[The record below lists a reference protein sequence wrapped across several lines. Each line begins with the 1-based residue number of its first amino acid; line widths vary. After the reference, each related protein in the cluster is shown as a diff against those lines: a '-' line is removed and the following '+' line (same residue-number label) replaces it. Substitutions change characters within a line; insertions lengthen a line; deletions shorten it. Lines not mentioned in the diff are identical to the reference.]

1 MSEAAIVSAVRAAF
15 SNGDARLWRN
25 NVGVLQDRTGAFVT
39 YGLCPGSSD
48 LIGYRSVVITPSQVG
63 QRVAIFCALEGKRDA
78 AAKPTKLQRQFLSV
92 VRDAGGIAGVFS
104 SVAEARCLLTGDIK

>member
-78 AAKPTKLQRQFLSV
+78 SAKPTKLQQQFLSV

-104 SVAEARCLLTGDIK
+104 SVAEARSLLTGESK